1 MPCESLEFVF
11 FSLFTVSAEARRKAN
26 EIRLRWDPTRWTSQP
41 DVAEDRKW
49 ASALGV
55 ATQSSS
61 EETVF
66 RLAPRKEIV
75 DVEDIPPFEF
85 REPTNCQP
93 RGQGKVTFD

>member
-41 DVAEDRKW
+41 DVAEDKW
-49 ASALGV
+49 ASAF

-66 RLAPRKEIV
+66 KLVPRKEIV

-93 RGQGKVTFD
+93 WGQEKVTFD